1 MNEGVNSDMTYFD
14 HFFSFPQSSQGSVR
28 TNNYELCYTT
38 NGQISITHLTGV
50 NKL

>member
-1 MNEGVNSDMTYFD
+1 MNEDVNSDMTYFD
-14 HFFSFPQSSQGSVR
+14 HFFSFPQSGQGDVHIS
-28 TNNYELCYTT
+28 NYELYYT